1 VNEPF
6 RFLAAPEPCGYLP
19 DRLSQLE
26 YEPVG
31 EMGPHEFGARLAAG
45 WRRFG
50 HLLFQPKCPSC
61 RACQSL
67 RIDVSRFKPD
77 RSQRRAIARNA
88 GLIEPRIGPP
98 TLTREAVRLFSRF
111 HQDRAERRGWE
122 ERDDSRAFAASFLSN
137 PLPTEEWRYEL
148 DGSLVGLGYV
158 DATPIGLS
166 AIYFVHD
173 PDQARRS
180 LGTWNVL
187 RLIEETRRRGLP
199 HAYLGYHVRDCLS
212 LSYKASFRPH
222 EVMRPDGTWQ
232 ASE

>member
-19 DRLSQLE
+19 DHLSQLE

-31 EMGPHEFGARLAAG
+31 DLDPEAYGARLAAG

-50 HLLFQPKCPSC
+50 HLLFQPRCPSC
-61 RACQSL
+61 RACRSL
-67 RIDVSRFKPD
+67 RIDVARFRPD
-77 RSQRRAIARNA
+77 RSQRRTAARNA
-88 GLIEPRIGPP
+88 GVVEPTIGPP
-98 TLTREAVRLFSRF
+98 TLTRDAIHLFSRF
-111 HQDRAERRGWE
+111 HHDRSRRRGWE

-137 PLPTEEWRYEL
+137 PLPTEEWRYEI
-148 DGSLVGLGYV
+148 DGRLVGLGYV
-158 DATPIGLS
+158 DVTPIGLS

-173 PDQARRS
+173 PDESRRS

-187 RLIEETRRRGLP
+187 SLIAETARRGLP
-199 HAYLGYHVRDCLS
+199 HAYLGFHVRDCLS

-222 EVMRPDGTWQ
+222 EILGPDGVWF
-232 ASE
+232 ADD